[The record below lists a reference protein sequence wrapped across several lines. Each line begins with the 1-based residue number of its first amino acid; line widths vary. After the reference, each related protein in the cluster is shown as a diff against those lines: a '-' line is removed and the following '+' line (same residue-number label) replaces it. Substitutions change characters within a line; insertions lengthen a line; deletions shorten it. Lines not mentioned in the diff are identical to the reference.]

1 MSKKRRRKRKLKPF
15 AKVLFTFTIILLLA
29 GGTYYIYKDS
39 SSQNINK
46 DNISNNDNNQNINK
60 DSNDSSDS
68 DIIIKTKEEIPEEI
82 DKDDYVGI
90 LEYKSQSDY
99 RYKEVV
105 ASKDIYPEKLLEML
119 SRNDDMISYM
129 YDYKDKEGNVY
140 IDNVGKVTKG
150 EYPLL
155 LQYDKKWGYG
165 IYGDRVMAI
174 NGCGPTALAM
184 ALAGLTGKNDVTPY
198 DIAKYSYENGYYTSE
213 WGTRWDLMTIGIK
226 SFGIVG
232 KTFTLTKENLYNEL
246 NSGHPVITSMRPGDF
261 TTVGHFI
268 LLTGVE
274 DDKIKVNDSNS
285 KIRSEKLWD
294 YDVIAPQIKG
304 QWSFS
309 LVS

>member
-1 MSKKRRRKRKLKPF
+1 MKKVVKIF
-15 AKVLFTFTIILLLA
+15 IFIFIILLVFSA
-29 GGTYYIYKDS
+29 I
-39 SSQNINK
+39 
-46 DNISNNDNNQNINK
+46 
-60 DSNDSSDS
+60 
-68 DIIIKTKEEIPEEI
+68 
-82 DKDDYVGI
+82 
-90 LEYKSQSDY
+90 
-99 RYKEVV
+99 
-105 ASKDIYPEKLLEML
+105 
-119 SRNDDMISYM
+119 
-129 YDYKDKEGNVY
+129 VY
-140 IDNVGKVTKG
+140 IDYFCVKNKNIAPKIALKSEINSETTEYKAIFYKVWYCNSNKKYMIG
-150 EYPLL
+150 S
-155 LQYDKKWGYG
+155 YDDDSSICPIKYIYDENGYYSNPQD
-165 IYGDRVMAI
+165 IKISKRDIEVM
-174 NGCGPTALAM
+174 T
-184 ALAGLTGKNDVTPY
+184 D
-198 DIAKYSYENGYYTSE
+198 NGYYTSE

-232 KTFTLTKENLYNEL
+232 KTFALTKENLYNEL

>member
-46 DNISNNDNNQNINK
+46 DNISNKDNNQNINK
-60 DSNDSSDS
+60 DSNDSDDS
-68 DIIIKTKEEIPEEI
+68 DIIIKTNEEIPEGI

-90 LEYKSQSDY
+90 LEYKSQNDY

-150 EYPLL
+150 E
-155 LQYDKKWGYG
+155 
-165 IYGDRVMAI
+165 
-174 NGCGPTALAM
+174 
-184 ALAGLTGKNDVTPY
+184 
-198 DIAKYSYENGYYTSE
+198 
-213 WGTRWDLMTIGIK
+213 IGRAH
-226 SFGIVG
+226 V
-232 KTFTLTKENLYNEL
+232 
-246 NSGHPVITSMRPGDF
+246 
-261 TTVGHFI
+261 
-268 LLTGVE
+268 
-274 DDKIKVNDSNS
+274 
-285 KIRSEKLWD
+285 
-294 YDVIAPQIKG
+294 
-304 QWSFS
+304 
-309 LVS
+309 